1 MGKAIITQE
10 TSYMYMYKLK
20 ENIININF
28 FCLSVCKVFRMSLVP
43 VHVHVLYSIVISH
56 SSEDVVQFQSLFA
69 WPCMVQRLALCGAK
83 DGLELDY

>member
-1 MGKAIITQE
+1 
-10 TSYMYMYKLK
+10 MYKLK
-20 ENIININF
+20 ENIINILLLK
-28 FCLSVCKVFRMSLVP
+28 CVQSLQNEFSTVH

-69 WPCMVQRLALCGAK
+69 WPCMMRHLAPCGAK